1 LLPAR
6 GGGLP
11 IVAVELAVEVA
22 EVVVVAAAAVGL
34 AGVEAELEAA
44 DDDDPRRPEVAEAGQ
59 GPDDGA
65 EQHEAAVALRVRH
78 EAALRALGSGL
89 AAQAASGAP
98 PLGHR
103 VSVVVTHGMAHLV
116 CQSDTRDLRLQRL
129 RLRLRSHGSMV
140 TQRRGRGSG
149 PRRGPV
155 SPARPAVARTARRT
169 GAGRAAAGTTRRT
182 PPPAARTPS
191 RTRSRADHADC
202 HPQMTLDSTPTGMR
216 RSSSICR
223 SSSGDRPN
231 VVR

>member
-44 DDDDPRRPEVAEAGQ
+44 DDDDPRRPEVAEAGE

-65 EQHEAAVALRVRH
+65 EQHQAAVALRVRH

-89 AAQAASGAP
+89 AAHATGTP

-103 VSVVVTHGMAHLV
+103 VSVVVMHGMAHLV
-116 CQSDTRDLRLQRL
+116 CQSDSARFQLQWLSVR
-129 RLRLRSHGSMV
+129 RRSHSAVVAAARLDVAGCHLHRQ
-140 TQRRGRGSG
+140 TPPALLAEPGRVE
-149 PRRGPV
+149 RA
-155 SPARPAVARTARRT
+155 PARPVALPRR
-169 GAGRAAAGTTRRT
+169 
-182 PPPAARTPS
+182 PPAPGAELGR
-191 RTRSRADHADC
+191 H
-202 HPQMTLDSTPTGMR
+202 
-216 RSSSICR
+216 
-223 SSSGDRPN
+223 
-231 VVR
+231 